1 MGMSTEASPDTDALL
16 AGLVEAFQER
26 RRKGEALSVES
37 FAAAYPELG
46 DELTELLHT
55 VEEMDSLGQGTRPL
69 PPSLASYPGHLGDYC
84 LLEWLGSGGMG
95 TVFRARQES
104 LKREVAVKILAPAW
118 NADARHSEAFEN
130 ESRLIAGL
138 RHTNIVEVYGAG
150 QEGDY
155 RYYVMSLIKG
165 RGLSVGQ
172 LGRSFPGMA
181 HERAVASVGLQ
192 AARALAFA
200 HAHGVLHR
208 DVKPGNLLLDDEGV
222 VHVSDFGLA
231 TALNAG
237 EAAPLVTQSLDGT
250 LRYMAPERLMK
261 GINSYAGDQYSLGLT
276 LYELL
281 ARAPAFACSEP
292 GKLIH
297 SICHESVPPLRDMG
311 ELGAIINKA
320 VSYAESDRY
329 PGMCAMADDLQRYL
343 EGRPVAA
350 RPASVLRR
358 YLLWLRRR
366 PAVAVWSHAA
376 ALLVLL
382 LFVSICWGYV
392 SVRQSLRSENEQRRI
407 AEDNA
412 RIADAALLRI
422 FTGLSCGEQGFFAS
436 ETGEETLFAGN
447 VPSVTDAR
455 LMRDLLPYYEE
466 IAAQAEQG
474 DSKVI
479 RACRILADISLQVE
493 DYPTAETY
501 YRRVYESCPHHS
513 LAGMEAANGLAT
525 ALYGQGKAKEA
536 REFLKRHLGGMK
548 DDASFPVRLTA
559 VRSMQLAAGFGAA
572 PHGAAPGEMR
582 YRGGPQPNA
591 AQGDEAP
598 KVRPFKGR
606 GRWRMMTTEASR
618 EWLNRAATLL
628 AALLQ
633 ERPDDPT
640 ARLRRVELLSVIRT
654 GAARQ
659 LLAPHGESPLALL
672 APLLEQY
679 PDNEEYRLA
688 YLRLSLHEPRRT
700 ASDNNLQ
707 TAADYA
713 GKLLAARP
721 SDSERIML
729 YLAARDRY
737 AVALARRGK
746 TKEAALE
753 NERTLGV
760 LEHLTVR
767 ADFTP
772 ELREKL
778 IALVAHRPP
787 MTGSDR
793 QRDAELSTLLH
804 NYDENRLST
813 LRRMFRERPR
823 RHGFPPSARPPR
835 GKPSLSPDG
844 KADTP

>member
-1 MGMSTEASPDTDALL
+1 MSTGSGPDNDALL
-16 AGLVEAFQER
+16 AELVETFQER

-37 FAAAYPELG
+37 FAAAYPELA

-55 VEEMDSLGQGTRPL
+55 VEEMDSLGQGTRPF
-69 PPSLASYPGHLGDYC
+69 PPSLASYPDHLGDYR
-84 LLEWLGSGGMG
+84 LLERLGSGGMG
-95 TVFRARQES
+95 TVFRAMQES

-118 NADARHSEAFEN
+118 NTDTRHSEAFEN

-150 QEGDY
+150 QEGGY
-155 RYYVMSLIKG
+155 RYYVMALIKG
-165 RGLSVGQ
+165 RGLRVDQ

-192 AARALAFA
+192 AAKALAFA

-281 ARAPAFACSEP
+281 TRTPAFACSEP

-297 SICHESVPPLRDMG
+297 TICHESVPPLRDMG

-320 VSYAESDRY
+320 ISYDEADRY
-329 PGMCAMADDLQRYL
+329 PGMRAMSDDLQRYL

-350 RPASVLRR
+350 RPASALRR

-382 LFVSICWGYV
+382 LFASIGWGYI
-392 SVRQSLRSENEQRRI
+392 SVRQSLRSENEQHRI

-422 FTGLSCGEQGFFAS
+422 FTGLSCGGQGSFTSDA
-436 ETGEETLFAGN
+436 GEETFFAGN
-447 VPSVTDAR
+447 VPSVADAR

-466 IAAQAEQG
+466 IAARAEQG

-501 YRRVYESCPHHS
+501 YRRVYESVPHHS
-513 LAGMEAANGLAT
+513 LVGMEAANGLAT
-525 ALYGQGKAKEA
+525 ALYGQGKAQNA
-536 REFLKRHLGGMK
+536 RGFLKQHLDGME

-572 PHGAAPGEMR
+572 PHGVPGGMR
-582 YRGGPQPNA
+582 HRGDPRPDALQRVEVP
-591 AQGDEAP
+591 E
-598 KVRPFKGR
+598 KRPFKWQGR
-606 GRWRMMTTEASR
+606 RRMMTEESR
-618 EWLNRAATLL
+618 EWLNRAAILL
-628 AALLQ
+628 ASLLQ

-640 ARLRRVELLSVIRT
+640 ARLRRVELLSTIRNSA
-654 GAARQ
+654 GRQ
-659 LLAPHGESPLALL
+659 LLAPNGESPLTLL

-688 YLRLSLHEPRRT
+688 YLRLSLHESRRT
-700 ASDNNLQ
+700 ASENNLQ

-713 GKLLAARP
+713 GKLLATRP

-729 YLAARDRY
+729 YLAVRDRY
-737 AVALARRGK
+737 AIALAKRGK
-746 TKEAALE
+746 VKEAALE

-787 MTGSDR
+787 MTGSDA
-793 QRDAELSTLLH
+793 QRDAELGTLLH
-804 NYDENRLST
+804 NYDENRLSN
-813 LRRMFRERPR
+813 LRRML
-823 RHGFPPSARPPR
+823 RHRPSAPPGSAHR
-835 GKPSLSPDG
+835 SPLPPHR
-844 KADTP
+844 AP

>member
-1 MGMSTEASPDTDALL
+1 MSTEASPDTDALL

-26 RRKGEALSVES
+26 RRKGEALSAES
-37 FAAAYPELG
+37 FAAAYPELRE
-46 DELTELLHT
+46 ELTELLHT
-55 VEEMDSLGQGTRPL
+55 VEEMDSLGQGTHPL
-69 PPSLASYPGHLGDYC
+69 PPSLASYPDHLGDYR
-84 LLEWLGSGGMG
+84 LLERLGSGGMG
-95 TVFRARQES
+95 TVFRAMQES
-104 LKREVAVKILAPAW
+104 LKREVSVKILAPAW

-155 RYYVMSLIKG
+155 RYYVMALVKG

-237 EAAPLVTQSLDGT
+237 ETAPLVTQSLDGT

-281 ARAPAFACSEP
+281 ARTPAFACSEP

-297 SICHESVPPLRDMG
+297 TICHESVPPLRGMG

-320 VSYAESDRY
+320 VSYDESDRY
-329 PGMCAMADDLQRYL
+329 PSMCAMADDLQRYL

-382 LFVSICWGYV
+382 LFASICWGYI

-422 FTGLSCGEQGFFAS
+422 FTGLSSGEQGFFAS
-436 ETGEETLFAGN
+436 ETGEEALFAGN
-447 VPSVTDAR
+447 VPSVADAR

-474 DSKVI
+474 DSKVS

-501 YRRVYESCPHHS
+501 YRRVYESCPHYS

-525 ALYGQGKAKEA
+525 ALYGQGKAREA

-572 PHGAAPGEMR
+572 PHGAPPRDMR
-582 YRGGPQPNA
+582 YRGGAQPNA
-591 AQGDEAP
+591 AQRDEALNG
-598 KVRPFKGR
+598 RPFQGR
-606 GRWRMMTTEASR
+606 GRRRMMTEASW

-640 ARLRRVELLSVIRT
+640 AQLRRVELLSTIRHGT
-654 GAARQ
+654 ARQ

-679 PDNEEYRLA
+679 PDNEEYRLT
-688 YLRLSLHEPRRT
+688 YLRLSLQEFRRT
-700 ASDNNLQ
+700 ATDNHLQ

-737 AVALARRGK
+737 AAALARRGK
-746 TKEAALE
+746 MKEAAQE

-760 LEHLTVR
+760 LEHLTAR

-823 RHGFPPSARPPR
+823 HHGFPPHTRPPR
-835 GKPSLSPDG
+835 GKPSPAPDS
-844 KADTP
+844 KADAP